1 MNSDQNDQ
9 RQVGTGRAESGI
21 SRWWH
26 SLPNELVS
34 VILDWGVVLAVVV
47 LVVVIYVP
55 KAIWAEEDR
64 ARDESRR
71 RMTIIQAAED
81 FYRTISD
88 SYTTDGPFLFKLI
101 SQTHDSLVGDTT
113 FIGEQIVYVDGS
125 PYTVDIPEILL
136 IQMDTTFTVSRTV
149 RDTMLDTTYAVAL
162 WNEERSVEDTVY
174 INGSRGLGMLL
185 DTPAYLR
192 TTDTSYGSHTE
203 LINDYAWFR
212 YRLTE
217 DLLKNPVSGLP
228 YEIKLDSTGTVLTI
242 AFPESDLNEQ
252 RRYLFFKFKALDHGE
267 IVDSKPSW
275 RSGE

>member
-1 MNSDQNDQ
+1 MNSDQNEQ
-9 RQVGTGRAESGI
+9 KQVGVGRALSGI

-26 SLPNELVS
+26 SLPNELAS
-34 VILDWGVVLAVVV
+34 VILDWGVVSAVAV

-55 KAIWAEEDR
+55 KAIWAEEDL

-71 RMTIIQAAED
+71 RMTIIQATED
-81 FYRTISD
+81 FYRTIRD

-113 FIGEQIVYVDGS
+113 FIGEQIIYVDGS
-125 PYTVDIPEILL
+125 PYAVDIPKILL

-162 WNEERSVEDTVY
+162 WNKERSVEDTVY
-174 INGSRGLGMLL
+174 INGSKGLGVLM
-185 DTPAYLR
+185 DSPAYMR

-203 LINDYAWFR
+203 LLNDYAWFR

-275 RSGE
+275 RSSE

>member
-81 FYRTISD
+81 FYRAITD
-88 SYTTDGPFLFKLI
+88 NYTTDGPFLFKLI

-113 FIGEQIVYVDGS
+113 FIGEQIVYVDG
-125 PYTVDIPEILL
+125 
-136 IQMDTTFTVSRTV
+136 
-149 RDTMLDTTYAVAL
+149 
-162 WNEERSVEDTVY
+162 
-174 INGSRGLGMLL
+174 
-185 DTPAYLR
+185 
-192 TTDTSYGSHTE
+192 
-203 LINDYAWFR
+203 
-212 YRLTE
+212 
-217 DLLKNPVSGLP
+217 
-228 YEIKLDSTGTVLTI
+228 
-242 AFPESDLNEQ
+242 
-252 RRYLFFKFKALDHGE
+252 
-267 IVDSKPSW
+267 
-275 RSGE
+275 